1 VDGIRVDVQ
10 QEEAL
15 VLVPRS
21 ASLPLRAHHLHY
33 PGNCHL
39 HNGADV
45 KHTTTKKVGME
56 VGKMRMFGVDTFFKM
71 PSPTI
76 KFSELPTSPVT
87 AAVEVSE
94 SVFF

>member
-1 VDGIRVDVQ
+1 
-10 QEEAL
+10 
-15 VLVPRS
+15 
-21 ASLPLRAHHLHY
+21 
-33 PGNCHL
+33 
-39 HNGADV
+39 
-45 KHTTTKKVGME
+45 ME

-94 SVFF
+94 SIFF